1 MCIIRTAEVSRPVLF
16 RDVLLINEKDFE
28 KLSDEN
34 YFRVLAMDKK
44 WEEISK
50 SYFYYIVGKLRE
62 LGLLLDNA
70 ISFKVVLPFT
80 VNEGG
85 FHVSDGLL
93 YLTEDRKLVY
103 YNPKFDV
110 YACSGCPVVETC
122 LKSIKSLARET
133 GIKLRNECLDRAW
146 SSVLEEVRR
155 VVVSRITFMRARID
169 LTAENKVRELEWAKQ
184 GL

>member
-1 MCIIRTAEVSRPVLF
+1 
-16 RDVLLINEKDFE
+16 
-28 KLSDEN
+28 
-34 YFRVLAMDKK
+34 
-44 WEEISK
+44 
-50 SYFYYIVGKLRE
+50 
-62 LGLLLDNA
+62 LDNA

-122 LKSIKSLARET
+122 LKSIKSLAREA